1 MQAREIM
8 TKNPITVTGN
18 TPVGKVQEI
27 FSRMRI
33 WSVYITNNGKLEG
46 IFTKSDLRTRMY
58 GKSLSTPVSAV
69 MSRDV
74 KWVKPDTD
82 VEKAEEYLSRF
93 HINGLAIVEGGKLEG
108 ILTRYDIKT
117 RYHRG
122 RGGPSDGGEEIKADS
137 SIGNS
142 MASNT
147 TSGELPEGSGGI
159 DITGKQEMIQIRNI
173 YQKKLDAD
181 YSEIVRII
189 NSLNQ
194 EFDTAVSKKHDAQ
207 ELKENIQKHMEERD
221 RAFTNLQNLLTKE
234 EKYETG
240 MLDKTLKGMKA
251 KGRAIIKQKLKDVD
265 IDTLQYGSVEQ
276 YKRLYPH
283 YGEEIFKNIKEVNL
297 KEQEIRKV
305 QEAYNH
311 AVSSYN
317 SKVEITD
324 KNIGYADGAFTKYEK
339 DFAKGTAEIEDCRY
353 FGSTLY
359 KLQTKKT
366 KLLLNLNTLDHDI
379 SGLKN
384 TLAVIKKKFS
394 AIANVPLEEMKY

>member
-1 MQAREIM
+1 MQVSEIM
-8 TKNPITVTGN
+8 TPNPITVTSD
-18 TPVGKVQEI
+18 TPIGTIREI

-33 WSVYITNNGKLEG
+33 WSVYVANNGKLEG
-46 IFTKSDLRTRMY
+46 VFTKSDLRNRMY

-82 VEKAEEYLSRF
+82 VETAEEYLSRF
-93 HINGLAIVEGGKLEG
+93 HINGLAIVRDGTLCG

-117 RYHRG
+117 RYYG
-122 RGGPSDGGEEIKADS
+122 RRIGSFNREKEIKIGV
-137 SIGNS
+137 SIGNH
-142 MASNT
+142 MAHGKNGAELQED
-147 TSGELPEGSGGI
+147 SGL
-159 DITGKQEMIQIRNI
+159 DLTGKQEMIQIRNV
-173 YQKKLDAD
+173 YQKKLDSD

-194 EFDTAVSKKHDAQ
+194 EFDTAVGKKHEAE
-207 ELKENIQKHMEERD
+207 ELKENIQKHLEERG
-221 RAFTNLQNLLTKE
+221 RAFTSLQNLLGKE

-251 KGRAIIKQKLKDVD
+251 KGRALIKQKLKDVD

-283 YGEEIFKNIKEVNL
+283 YGSEIFKNIKEVNS

-317 SKVEITD
+317 SQTEITE
-324 KNIGYADGAFTKYEK
+324 KNIGYAEDAFAKYEK
-339 DFAKGTAEIEDCRY
+339 DFKKGTTEVESCRY
-353 FGSTLY
+353 FGSMLY

-379 SGLKN
+379 SGLTHTLN
-384 TLAVIKKKFS
+384 TIQKKFS
-394 AIANVPLEEMKY
+394 AIANAPLEKMKY